1 MKGLFET
8 HLDLTAKVLDLRLER
23 QNLVAGNIA
32 NVDTPGYRARRI
44 EFEDQLQSALALD
57 QRGKVTR
64 TNAKHMPSAFAVDG
78 FEGKEIKDFEP
89 RQVFGEDRVDMDK
102 EMAVMGKNAM
112 LYNALTEVITKNFSG
127 MQRVIQEGT
136 K

>member
-1 MKGLFET
+1 MKGLFAT
-8 HLDLTAKVLDLRLER
+8 HIDLTAKVLDLRLER
-23 QNLVAGNIA
+23 QNLVAGNLA

-44 EFEDQLQSALALD
+44 EFENELQSALALD

-64 TNAKHMPSAFAVDG
+64 TNSKHMPSAFTVDG
-78 FEGKEIKDFEP
+78 FEGKGIKEFEP
-89 RQVFGEDRVDMDK
+89 RQIFGEDRVDLDK

-127 MQRVIQEGT
+127 LQRVIQEGA

>member
-1 MKGLFET
+1 MRGLFEP

-23 QNLVAGNIA
+23 QNLVAGNLA
-32 NVDTPGYRARRI
+32 NVDTPGYRARRL
-44 EFEDQLQSALALD
+44 EFEERLQSALALD

-64 TNAKHMPSAFAVDG
+64 TDDQHMPTAFKVDG
-78 FEGKEIKDFEP
+78 FRGQGIKEFEP

-102 EMAVMGKNAM
+102 EMALMGKNAM
-112 LYNALTEVITKNFSG
+112 LYNALTEVITKNFHG
-127 MQRVIQEGT
+127 MQQIIQEGG

>member
-8 HLDLTAKVLDLRLER
+8 HIDLTAKVLDLRLER
-23 QNLVAGNIA
+23 QNLVAGNLA

-44 EFEDQLQSALALD
+44 EFENELQSALALD

-64 TNAKHMPSAFAVDG
+64 TNSKHMPSAFTVDG
-78 FEGKEIKDFEP
+78 FEGKGIKEFEP
-89 RQVFGEDRVDMDK
+89 RQIFGEDRVDLDK

-127 MQRVIQEGT
+127 LQRVIQEGA